1 MEDNE
6 EHGIVNSITVGA
18 ETNENVE
25 NETENND
32 SGQTI
37 GLKSVQGYVS
47 AIVSLYTYQAAGG
60 GNKNPNPKRILSAYP
75 SLYGRIAMKKD

>member
-60 GNKNPNPKRILSAYP
+60 GNKNPHPRCMIVMSRKRV
-75 SLYGRIAMKKD
+75 K